1 MGKLFKWGKP
11 IIFIFILTFHPE
23 VQSQTFT
30 KITSPLNPIVTDQLE
45 SGGGCWV
52 DVNNDGL
59 LDLFVANGNLSNQNN
74 SLYIN
79 LGNGDFAKVFTGSVV
94 NDGGSSIGGT
104 FGDYNED
111 GNPDLFVTN
120 RNFFKNFLYSGNG
133 DSIFTKITT
142 GSIVTDS
149 ANSNSSGWVDI
160 DNDGDLDLFVLNF
173 QGEDFLYLNNG
184 SPAYD
189 FTKIDT
195 ASFLSG
201 TGFSIVGG
209 WADYNNDLKP
219 DLFVGNGGAENDF
232 IFTNSGNLSFTKTT
246 LTDGRAT
253 LGVSWGDY
261 DNDGDLDLYTSCFLG
276 QNNQL
281 YNNSGAP
288 DYQMVRVDT
297 GIISTDGGNS
307 VGSGWGDV
315 DNDGDLDLFIA
326 NDNNENNFLYINNGA
341 PNYNFTKITSGPAV
355 NDGGNSFGC
364 VLGDYDNDGDL
375 DIFVA
380 NRLNQNN
387 FLYSN
392 DGNSN
397 KWITIKCKG
406 TASGMSAI
414 GTKVRLKAVI
424 NGVSVWQTREVPAQT
439 GYNSQNLLLHFGLGD
454 ASLIDSIKVEWTSGT
469 VTHFTGEALNR
480 NITISEDGSVISI
493 SSNSSILPEEFS
505 LYQNFPNPFNPETK
519 IKFDLKKNGYVNLKI
534 FDISGKEI
542 RKIIDGEMQ
551 AGSYVY
557 NFNASNLPTGVYFYN
572 IHTNGYSETRKMMV
586 VK

>member
-1 MGKLFKWGKP
+1 MGKLLKWGKFFL
-11 IIFIFILTFHPE
+11 IIFILTFHSQA
-23 VQSQTFT
+23 QSQTFT
-30 KITSPLNPIVTDQLE
+30 KITSSSNPIVTDQFE

-52 DVNNDGL
+52 DINNDGL

-79 LGNGDFAKVFTGSVV
+79 LGNGNFAKVYTGSVV
-94 NDGGSSIGGT
+94 TDGGSSIGGT

-111 GNPDLFVTN
+111 GNQDLFVTN
-120 RNFFKNFLYSGNG
+120 RNFFKNFLYTGNG

-142 GSIVTDS
+142 GNIVADS
-149 ANSNSSGWVDI
+149 ANSNSSHWIDI

-173 QGEDFLYLNNG
+173 VGEDYLYLNNG
-184 SPAYD
+184 SPSYG

-195 ASFLSG
+195 ASILAG
-201 TGFSIVGG
+201 TGFSIVGA

-219 DLFVGNGGAENDF
+219 DLFVGNGGTENDF
-232 IFTNSGNLSFTKTT
+232 IFRNDGNISFTKTT

-297 GIISTDGGNS
+297 GIVSNDGGNS
-307 VGSGWGDV
+307 VGSCWGDV
-315 DNDGDLDLFIA
+315 DNDGDLDLFVA
-326 NDNNENNFLYINNGA
+326 NDNMENSYLYINNGA
-341 PNYNFTKITSGPAV
+341 PNYSFTKITSGPAV

-397 KWITIKCKG
+397 TWITIKCKG
-406 TASGMSAI
+406 TASGNSAI
-414 GTKVRLKAVI
+414 GTKVRIKAII
-424 NGVSVWQTREVPAQT
+424 NGVPVWQTREVPAQT

-454 ASLIDSIKVEWTSGT
+454 AAHIDSIKVEWTSGT
-469 VTHFTGEALNR
+469 VSYFAGEDVNR
-480 NITISEDGSVISI
+480 NITISEDGVIISVTT
-493 SSNSSILPEEFS
+493 NSSIIPEDYS
-505 LYQNFPNPFNPETK
+505 LHQNYPNPFNPVTK
-519 IKFDLKKNGYVNLKI
+519 IKFDLKKPGHVNLKV
-534 FDISGKEI
+534 FDITGKEI
-542 RKIIDGEMQ
+542 REIIDGEMQ
-551 AGSYVY
+551 AGSYEY
-557 NFNASNLPTGVYFYN
+557 SFNASNLPTGVYFYN
-572 IHTNGYSETRKMMV
+572 VYANGYSETRKMMV